1 MQTCND
7 RVKEAGSFMRDVKF
21 KVKAPL
27 KAYFPMVRREGML
40 RWDYP
45 VTGLC
50 SVRVETG
57 VGANVDVVRTPQTH
71 PPAPV
76 PDGLMK
82 ATPGGVY
89 PFWPPNHAGFDG
101 QCQRAEIEA
110 NRLRQ
115 SYIPV
120 APAPGVPGFTGLN
133 LRDLREIAKAFSEPS
148 VYIIKA

>member
-1 MQTCND
+1 
-7 RVKEAGSFMRDVKF
+7 MRDVDLR
-21 KVKAPL
+21 VIAPL
-27 KAYFPMVRREGML
+27 RAYEPMVRREGSL

-50 SVRVETG
+50 SVRALPG
-57 VGANVDVVRTPQTH
+57 VNVAVARTPQTY

-76 PDGLMK
+76 PNGLMRRW
-82 ATPGGVY
+82 AAAGGVY
-89 PFWPPNHAGFDG
+89 PFWPPNHAGFEG

-115 SYIPV
+115 SYI
-120 APAPGVPGFTGLN
+120 AAALGPGAPGFTGFN

-148 VYIIKA
+148 IYTIQP

>member
-1 MQTCND
+1 MHTCND
-7 RVKEAGSFMRDVKF
+7 WLKDAGPFMRDVDF
-21 KVKAPL
+21 RVIAPL
-27 KAYFPMVRREGML
+27 KAYFPMVRREGVL

-50 SVRVETG
+50 SVRVLPG
-57 VGANVDVVRTPQTH
+57 VGANVGVVRTPQTY

-76 PDGLMK
+76 LDGLMK

-89 PFWPPNHAGFDG
+89 PFWPPNHAGFEG

-115 SYIPV
+115 SYIPLG
-120 APAPGVPGFTGLN
+120 PAPGVPGFAGFS

-148 VYIIKA
+148 IYTIQP